1 MMSTLPIYKKV
12 GLFASIGASVLMVL
26 SLYLGGNTA
35 PETFGRFMAD
45 AVSVIAV
52 ILLIAAMVTGGIV
65 DAFGISLKAA
75 RIAWHLCPFWIV
87 DLVVAL
93 TAGLF
98 TFLAMM
104 ILPII
109 PFIVNCRR
117 YAYGD

>member
-12 GLFASIGASVLMVL
+12 GFFASIGASVFMVL
-26 SLYLGGNTA
+26 SLFLGGITS
-35 PETFGRFMAD
+35 PGTFGRLMAD

-52 ILLIAAMVTGGIV
+52 ILLIAAMITGGIV
-65 DAFGISLKAA
+65 DAVGISLKAA
-75 RIAWHLCPFWIV
+75 RVAWHLCPFWII
-87 DLVVAL
+87 DLAVAL
-93 TAGLF
+93 MAGLF

-117 YAYGD
+117 YAYGE